1 MASVKPDDPHPRLGI
16 IRIQVGGFRT
26 AHDVSF
32 SPGKLCALVGEA
44 DAGKSNLL
52 AAIRA
57 VLDPA
62 AAPVTVADTAE
73 GGDGNIS
80 IRIELANGG
89 EASLEWTLGHD
100 ARVDRDGA
108 PPRLLFLPA
117 AARAAHVLVADA
129 TAPDSDPGGAPE
141 VFRRALHRS
150 QPTSAGRAL
159 SLVDALEQ
167 CCARRL
173 TGRTR
178 A

>member
-16 IRIQVGGFRT
+16 IRIQVSGFRT

-73 GGDGNIS
+73 GGGGNVS

-117 AARAAHVLVADA
+117 AARADHVLVADA

-141 VFRRALHRS
+141 VFRRALHRR

-167 CCARRL
+167 C
-173 TGRTR
+173 
-178 A
+178 